1 MNPLVE
7 AGRKWIGTR
16 YVHRAQGPMGPDGG
30 IDCWQLIVMAAK
42 EAGLLPEDYHK
53 LDYEWQIKDREIVY
67 AEVRK
72 FADLMPEGTEPEPG
86 DVVVFK
92 VVGLVQHTGIVSEID
107 YGSMKAL
114 GIIHASDVTRK
125 VIEHVLDEKWRRRLD
140 SVWRPR
146 WQS

>member
-7 AGRKWIGTR
+7 AARAWSGTR
-16 YVHRAQGPMGPDGG
+16 YVHRAQGPKGPDGG
-30 IDCWQLIVMAAK
+30 VDCWQLIVASAK

-53 LDYEWQIKDREIVY
+53 LDYEWQIKDRETVY

-72 FADLMPEGTEPEPG
+72 FADRLEDGAEPQEG
-86 DVVVFK
+86 DVLVFK
-92 VVGLVQHTGIVSEID
+92 LVGLVQHTGIVTEID

-114 GIIHASDVTRK
+114 GMIHASDVARK
-125 VIEHVLDEKWRRRLD
+125 VIEHVLDDKWRRRID